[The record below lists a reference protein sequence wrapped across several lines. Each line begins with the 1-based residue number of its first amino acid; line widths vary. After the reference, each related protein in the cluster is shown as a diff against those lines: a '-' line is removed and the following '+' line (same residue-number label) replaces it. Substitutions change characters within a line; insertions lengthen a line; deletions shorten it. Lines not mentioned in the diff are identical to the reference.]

1 MTRKAMPRQD
11 GSNDLVEAVAL
22 GSLPFLRAERASK
35 GENKELNVVG
45 LQFHDSVM
53 MMAQWAMVA
62 PHLSA
67 FFKGSKLPDP
77 MVYPSKGRIR

>member
-22 GSLPFLRAERASK
+22 VRVPCLRAKRTSK
-35 GENKELNVVG
+35 DENKELNVLG

-67 FFKGSKLPDP
+67 FFKGCQLPDS